1 MDYQKAILDKVSTS
15 NLIRTYIA
23 KTDLTYEKLADLLQ
37 LNTPRVIYD
46 WLSGKKLPNVE
57 NLYNLA
63 LIFNVKIED
72 LLVLK

>member
-15 NLIRTYIA
+15 NLIRDYIA
-23 KTDLTYEKLADLLQ
+23 KTNLTYEKLADLLQ